1 MSGFFQHPKSV
12 GMTYTEHLLFSMKL
26 SYLFFCGSVKSI
38 IHAIYPDV
46 YITSS
51 GDYSKLIFEM
61 IHENHDYKQYSSS
74 EIKNNSL
81 QFIWDWNYLK
91 KKSLKLNIPTRYKN
105 NFLNLSPTDLY
116 RFVHDSSD
124 DGGDGVNND
133 DNDND
138 DVDNNDDNDD
148 VDNSDNDNSDNIDN
162 IDDGVSGVR
171 FKLD

>member
-1 MSGFFQHPKSV
+1 MSSFFQHPKSV

-51 GDYSKLIFEM
+51 GDYSKVIFEM
-61 IHENHDYKQYSSS
+61 IHENRDYKQYSSS

-116 RFVHDSSD
+116 RFVHD
-124 DGGDGVNND
+124 
-133 DNDND
+133 DND
-138 DVDNNDDNDD
+138 DDD
-148 VDNSDNDNSDNIDN
+148 VDNSDNDNADNIDN